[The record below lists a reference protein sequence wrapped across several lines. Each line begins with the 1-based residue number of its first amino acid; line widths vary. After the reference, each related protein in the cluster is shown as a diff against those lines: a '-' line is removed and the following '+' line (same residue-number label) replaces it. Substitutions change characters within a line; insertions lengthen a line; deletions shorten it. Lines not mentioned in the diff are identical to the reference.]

1 MSVSSR
7 KRRSAGGSNGKRVDF
22 DALEPFFH
30 YSSKENIFYTN
41 SNPKAKP

>member
-1 MSVSSR
+1 M
-7 KRRSAGGSNGKRVDF
+7 KRRSTSSSNGKGVDF
-22 DALEPFFH
+22 NALEPFFH